1 MANQKEIKSLLDK
14 PPNDKKA
21 KIKMSDIPKLRA
33 AKKKHGYIIDNNII
47 LTNDVKMSLNTRQT
61 RKNLNVMVIG
71 GSGSGKSRFYV
82 KPNLMQANTS
92 YVCTDPKGELLRS
105 TGKMLKHYGYKIKV
119 FNLIDMAHSNN
130 YNPFNYIY
138 DTDGNYSATAVIKMV
153 NVLMKN
159 TSKEGGDGGDQF
171 WTDSTKALLAALCF
185 YLVECESKEMQ
196 NFSEVMKLLKKAEVK
211 EGEDNFQSDLDLIFD
226 ALEFPEKYT
235 KSEAENNEQF
245 KKLNLID
252 LAKKAKPASK
262 YMCLKYYKDF
272 KKAAGDTAKSILI
285 STAVRLQAFNIPEVM
300 DLTCC
305 DNLHLEELG
314 DEKQV
319 LYIIIPSSDDTF
331 NFLAA
336 MMYTQMFDVLYDRAN
351 FKYGGRLPVHVRC
364 LLDEFANGVTRSVLK
379 RYGT

>member
-1 MANQKEIKSLLDK
+1 
-14 PPNDKKA
+14 
-21 KIKMSDIPKLRA
+21 
-33 AKKKHGYIIDNNII
+33 
-47 LTNDVKMSLNTRQT
+47 
-61 RKNLNVMVIG
+61 
-71 GSGSGKSRFYV
+71 
-82 KPNLMQANTS
+82 
-92 YVCTDPKGELLRS
+92 
-105 TGKMLKHYGYKIKV
+105 
-119 FNLIDMAHSNN
+119 
-130 YNPFNYIY
+130 
-138 DTDGNYSATAVIKMV
+138 
-153 NVLMKN
+153 
-159 TSKEGGDGGDQF
+159 
-171 WTDSTKALLAALCF
+171 
-185 YLVECESKEMQ
+185 MQ

-235 KSEAENNEQF
+235 KGEAENNEQF
-245 KKLNLID
+245 KSLNLID
-252 LAKKAKPASK
+252 LAKKAKPASQ

-336 MMYTQMFDVLYDRAN
+336 MMYTQMFDVFTPNKQLTAEQRDR
-351 FKYGGRLPVHVRC
+351 KRM
-364 LLDEFANGVTRSVLK
+364 RSVKKITTGIMAASMAASLMGITCFAANEGGGGSTEGVETFNTVVEFGK
-379 RYGT
+379 WTRVWT